1 MARCLLAFGIT
12 LLLMVCAPSYGQ
24 DMGKRFCFEFYDNIF
39 NVEFDQ
45 SIIID
50 APATLSDISIRQFYK
65 DIDAGNY
72 RNVVDSLVAYKEK
85 RQLNDWLYYQLVRKV
100 AQQVSPKAENYNRY
114 TLYKWFLMAKSG
126 YDARLA
132 LAGDKII
139 FYILNDEDISDIP
152 FFMIDSKKYMTL
164 NYHDFV
170 KLDLHQNQPVPID
183 IFIPGASKSFSY
195 KVTRMPDFKPE
206 NYFTRELNFNY
217 HNKEYYFEI
226 KLNADVKNIF
236 ANYPVMD
243 FESYFNIPLSKETY
257 SSLIPFLKKNVKG
270 MSQKKGVDYLMR
282 FTRYAFLYEDDE
294 QNFGREKRMPPEETL
309 FSGHSD
315 CDDRAAL
322 FFYLVKEVYNL
333 PMIALLY
340 PTHINIAVQFSKPV
354 GVPIIYKGKSYST
367 CEPTP
372 QSNDL
377 KIGQV
382 SAKLKNTPYQVVYQY
397 EPGNQ

>member
-1 MARCLLAFGIT
+1 MPRCLLAFGIT

-50 APATLSDISIRQFYK
+50 APSTLSDTSIKQFYK

-72 RNVVDSLVAYKEK
+72 RNVVDSLIAYKEK

-170 KLDLHQNQPVPID
+170 NLDLHQN
-183 IFIPGASKSFSY
+183 
-195 KVTRMPDFKPE
+195 
-206 NYFTRELNFNY
+206 
-217 HNKEYYFEI
+217 
-226 KLNADVKNIF
+226 
-236 ANYPVMD
+236 
-243 FESYFNIPLSKETY
+243 
-257 SSLIPFLKKNVKG
+257 
-270 MSQKKGVDYLMR
+270 
-282 FTRYAFLYEDDE
+282 
-294 QNFGREKRMPPEETL
+294 
-309 FSGHSD
+309 
-315 CDDRAAL
+315 
-322 FFYLVKEVYNL
+322 
-333 PMIALLY
+333 
-340 PTHINIAVQFSKPV
+340 
-354 GVPIIYKGKSYST
+354 
-367 CEPTP
+367 
-372 QSNDL
+372 
-377 KIGQV
+377 
-382 SAKLKNTPYQVVYQY
+382 
-397 EPGNQ
+397 